1 MRRVRLYERSM
12 SDEAPP
18 RSGAAWPIAFT
29 LIAIALIALAGFI
42 FKTCV
47 DQPARMA
54 ERIAAATRPQVTV
67 NTVIQTSLERLR
79 KESKLVVY
87 TADVAVMVTKVSD
100 KKVLYGK
107 IDLGTTVVRVRAA
120 GNKAQ
125 IILPLDELK
134 EEDIEFNERENKFV
148 VTLPEPRVDETL
160 VEVQTDPTYYEVQ
173 TELGWARLDNFSG
186 EFLREEAKR
195 ELRGAVIEEAKHPR
209 IIEAAKESGREQ
221 IAGLLESVVKPLRPE
236 ATVAIEFKAAEKAK

>member
-1 MRRVRLYERSM
+1 MTM
-12 SDEAPP
+12 PDEAPP
-18 RSGAAWPIAFT
+18 KPGSAWPIAFAV
-29 LIAIALIALAGFI
+29 IGIGLIALAGFI
-42 FKTCV
+42 FKSCI

-54 ERIAAATRPQVTV
+54 ETITRASQPQVTV

-79 KESKLVVY
+79 KESKLVIY
-87 TADVAVMVTKVSD
+87 TADVAVMITKVSD

-107 IDLGTTVVRVRAA
+107 VDLGTTVVRVRAA

-125 IILPLDELK
+125 IILPLDALK

-160 VEVQTDPTYYEVQ
+160 VEVQTNPTFYEVQ
-173 TELGWARLDNFSG
+173 TELGWARLDKFSG

-195 ELRGAVIEEAKHPR
+195 ELRGAVIAEASHPR
-209 IIEAAKESGREQ
+209 IIDAAKDSGREQ
-221 IAGLLESVVKPLRPE
+221 ITGLLEAVVKPLRPE
-236 ATVAIEFKAAEKAK
+236 ATVAVEFKPAEKAK

>member
-1 MRRVRLYERSM
+1 M

-18 RSGAAWPIAFT
+18 PRNGVAWPIAFT
-29 LIAIALIALAGFI
+29 LIAIGVIALAGFI

-47 DQPARMA
+47 DQPARVA

-87 TADVAVMVTKVSD
+87 TADVAVMITKVSD

-125 IILPLDELK
+125 IILPLNELQ
-134 EEDIEFNERENKFV
+134 EEDIQFNEQENKII

-160 VEVQTDPTYYEVQ
+160 VEVQTDPTFYEVQ
-173 TELGWARLDNFSG
+173 TDLGWARLDKFSG

-195 ELRGAVIEEAKHPR
+195 ELRGAVVAEASHPR
-209 IIEAAKESGREQ
+209 IISAAKESGSEQ
-221 IAGLLESVVKPLRPE
+221 ITGLLEAVVKPLRPE
-236 ATVAIEFKAAEKAK
+236 ATVAVEFKSPQKGK

>member
-1 MRRVRLYERSM
+1 M

-18 RSGAAWPIAFT
+18 KTGSAWPIAFAV
-29 LIAIALIALAGFI
+29 IGIGLIALAGFI
-42 FKTCV
+42 FKSCL

-54 ERIAAATRPQVTV
+54 ETMARATQPQISV

-79 KESKLVVY
+79 EESKLVVY

-107 IDLGTTVVRVRAA
+107 LDLGTTVVRVRAS

-125 IILPLDELK
+125 LIIPLNELSENDIQFK
-134 EEDIEFNERENKFV
+134 ESENKFV
-148 VTLPEPRVDETL
+148 VTLPAPRVDETL
-160 VEVQTDPTYYEVQ
+160 VEVQTDPKFYEVQ
-173 TELGWARLDNFSG
+173 TELGWARLDRFSG

-195 ELRGAVIEEAKHPR
+195 ELRGSVIAEASDPR
-209 IIEAAKESGREQ
+209 IIEAARQNGREQ
-221 IAGLLESVVKPLRPE
+221 IAGLLEAVVKPMRPE
-236 ATVAIEFKAAEKAK
+236 ATVAVEFKEEAAKR